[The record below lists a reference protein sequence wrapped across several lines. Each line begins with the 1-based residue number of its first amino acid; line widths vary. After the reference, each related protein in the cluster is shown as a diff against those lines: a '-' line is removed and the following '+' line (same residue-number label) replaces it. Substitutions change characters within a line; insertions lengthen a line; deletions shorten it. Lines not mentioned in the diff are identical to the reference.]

1 MLSPRR
7 EPIVFFEQRIL
18 RRASYIFVRSFLI
31 KSKNAKEIIIWFPHS
46 RHITNAVLFVLS
58 TNYEFQFQVPTMF
71 QLFQSNRLSNSR
83 ARSGKSKVVSQSV
96 TQLCSKPR
104 VNTTGQKHKTEWP
117 IVCAYV
123 HIGAQLKVKWRIEIF
138 LCAFLKLDKNPL
150 KMLLFLLNL
159 KIQVFNFY

>member
-58 TNYEFQFQVPTMF
+58 TNYEFQ
-71 QLFQSNRLSNSR
+71 SNFAQNFLLSLLKTIKNQ
-83 ARSGKSKVVSQSV
+83 K
-96 TQLCSKPR
+96 SKPR

>member
-31 KSKNAKEIIIWFPHS
+31 KSKNAKEIIICFPHS

-58 TNYEFQFQVPTMF
+58 TNYEFQSKF

-104 VNTTGQKHKTEWP
+104 VNTTGQKHKS
-117 IVCAYV
+117 IV
-123 HIGAQLKVKWRIEIF
+123 KEVK
-138 LCAFLKLDKNPL
+138 N
-150 KMLLFLLNL
+150 
-159 KIQVFNFY
+159 